1 MVVRI
6 HPFPQF
12 TFEYMATLQELRTN
26 LQESGFVPLIKD
38 TTPED
43 AYEYFRDFSDEN
55 RPDYKVRITVD
66 VGVIHPQNPES
77 KPEITTKKIYEN
89 GQESETANVCI
100 DNVNIF
106 DENRCGVNV
115 WKMMIENFLKVQ
127 NQ

>member
-1 MVVRI
+1 
-6 HPFPQF
+6 
-12 TFEYMATLQELRTN
+12 MATLQELRTN

-66 VGVIHPQNPES
+66 VGVIHPINPES
-77 KPEITTKKIYEN
+77 KPEITIKKIYEN